1 LAPYSRDL
9 NPVERV
15 SKLMRR
21 LATHNRHF
29 PTLDEIMDAVRERC
43 GLVAIANISFAD
55 VVPSPE

>member
-1 LAPYSRDL
+1 
-9 NPVERV
+9 
-15 SKLMRR
+15 MRR